1 MVLKNVLIEKIPRH
15 LQDTP
20 YFSALIDII
29 KESSIVDESHLY
41 NFLRNKIE
49 VTERLLNENSS
60 IKLTKE
66 ISSQLEMLNGC
77 LNLTKEHLI

>member
-20 YFSALIDII
+20 HFSALIDII